1 MTIPPWEYLF
11 LPFTPENFPDLFTI
25 TWVAGLVLLAVL
37 VVLYNLRT
45 RALHRHQPF
54 LDMWEWTLWTGLS
67 TFGLILVG
75 STFEFEFWLV
85 LLFEVIG
92 LGFLAWVR
100 FVKFPPELAVY
111 QTRLAKQRYISR
123 ARFTRPES
131 TIRQRPTRRSRR
143 RR

>member
-1 MTIPPWEYLF
+1 VTIAPWEYLF

-54 LDMWEWTLWTGLS
+54 LDMWEWMLWTGLS

-75 STFEFEFWLV
+75 STFKFEFWLV
-85 LLFEVIG
+85 LLFEIIG